1 MVATFIGIMVALRLY
16 IIPAFIGLIG
26 TTIAGVLLVG
36 IVLVAKYIDVRDRR
50 PAPER
55 RPE

>member
-26 TTIAGVLLVG
+26 TTIAGALLVG
-36 IVLVAKYIDVRDRR
+36 VVAIARWLDVRDRR